1 MKDLLGL
8 FENAFLPLN
17 EKYSAECLTSMDDMT
32 VFVNT
37 NLSEKLDEMYEAIKK
52 KFNLQYKFK
61 KQFYCNIC
69 N

>member
-8 FENAFLPLN
+8 FENSFLPMN

-37 NLSEKLDEMYEAIKK
+37 NLSETLDEMYENIKK
-52 KFNLQYKFK
+52 KFNL
-61 KQFYCNIC
+61 
-69 N
+69 